1 MENIEENIATYLDL
15 KAMMKSDEYRHLG
28 IYNYSKL
35 CTFSKEVLGIN
46 IERNDNNIIMKSEDG
61 KLCKLQKSELKMKM
75 QKLTK
80 N

>member
-35 CTFSKEVLGIN
+35 C
-46 IERNDNNIIMKSEDG
+46 
-61 KLCKLQKSELKMKM
+61 KLQKSELKMKM